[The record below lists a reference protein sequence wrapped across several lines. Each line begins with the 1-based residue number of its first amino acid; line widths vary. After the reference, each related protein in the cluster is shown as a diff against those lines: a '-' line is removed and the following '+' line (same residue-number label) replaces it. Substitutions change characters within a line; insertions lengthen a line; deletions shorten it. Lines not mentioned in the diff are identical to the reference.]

1 MKLGKIILYKA
12 ILGGA
17 FFAGYYVNSTDSND
31 VRDYLRNNPQDRKEV
46 FLETRR
52 YIDPQVLDSL
62 RQKEITKEDIYR
74 LSKKEMESIWEDT
87 KNAGVKIKDKTKE
100 KSKSLLD
107 KIGDAWDELKK
118 WLLDFVLII

>member
-118 WLLDFVLII
+118 